1 MQEISQES
9 PKKND
14 SRAFSIPVSF
24 DETKPPTVSN
34 LLSTHFDH
42 YGYHVVLTTNDF
54 SIFSI
59 QAENENYLLYQRK
72 LYSSASAL
80 ADSQTEEIMCAVD
93 QEEEVLKTYNEKIP
107 TLFPQLIEVSK
118 YKDTTQWLVWKTSTF
133 YADFLFK
140 ASTETTFSNY
150 LNEISSVKPI

>member
-1 MQEISQES
+1 MQTPRMQEISQES
-9 PKKND
+9 PRKND

-93 QEEEVLKTYNEKIP
+93 QEEEVLKTYNEKITNSIP
-107 TLFPQLIEVSK
+107 AANARFQNTKILPNGLSGKHLHFMQ
-118 YKDTTQWLVWKTSTF
+118 
-133 YADFLFK
+133 
-140 ASTETTFSNY
+140 
-150 LNEISSVKPI
+150 ISSLKPQPKPLFQII